1 MKRRPD
7 LSQKDWE
14 LCCLYLGEL
23 KGQDISAH
31 EPWERELEAWAADP
45 DRYPRRSTVAKL
57 RLRFPNTPRST
68 E

>member
-7 LSQKDWE
+7 LNQKDWE
-14 LCCLYLGEL
+14 LCCLYLREL
-23 KGQDISAH
+23 KGQEISVH

-45 DRYPRRSTVAKL
+45 GRYPRRSTVVKL
-57 RLRFPNTPRST
+57 RMRFPDIAQST